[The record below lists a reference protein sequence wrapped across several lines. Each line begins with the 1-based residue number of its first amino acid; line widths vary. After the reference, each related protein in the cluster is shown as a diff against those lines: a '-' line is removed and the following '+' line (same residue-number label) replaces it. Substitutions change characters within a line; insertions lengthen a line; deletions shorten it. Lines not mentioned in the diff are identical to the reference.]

1 MDPVLIPVQLS
12 TPQRFIHLVVGTE
25 AAAFQIVR
33 CHRMACILHC
43 PASQHVVAEQPL
55 FISRFET
62 VGAID
67 RQHHSLDLGWN
78 DVCNGPAGQGQIAGS
93 EIADALCPGLV
104 VEPLQGIAAIRAL
117 IDVGFPMS
125 LALARTAAGLDYIAV
140 APAGQF
146 CSVDLIQ
153 RLLIGIAAALD
164 QHRELCKPLRFEDL
178 GIELHSVLHG
188 QHQLLPAAAI
198 DRAVVGHTGIFLP
211 VALLR
216 LPHHLFH
223 LTLLLLG
230 SGLFFF
236 LCH

>member
-1 MDPVLIPVQLS
+1 
-12 TPQRFIHLVVGTE
+12 
-25 AAAFQIVR
+25 
-33 CHRMACILHC
+33 MACILHC

-55 FISRFET
+55 FIGRFET

-78 DVCNGPAGQGQIAGS
+78 DICNGPAGQGQIAGS
-93 EIADALCPGLV
+93 EIADALCPGLI

-125 LALARTAAGLDYIAV
+125 LALARTAAGLDHIAV

-153 RLLIGIAAALD
+153 RLLIGIATALD

-198 DRAVVGHTGIFLP
+198 DRAVVGHTGIFLS